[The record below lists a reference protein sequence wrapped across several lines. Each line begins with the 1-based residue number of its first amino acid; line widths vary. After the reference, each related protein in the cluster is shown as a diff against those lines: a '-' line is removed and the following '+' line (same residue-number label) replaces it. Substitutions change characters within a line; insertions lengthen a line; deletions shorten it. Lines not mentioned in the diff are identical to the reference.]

1 MGAKIT
7 GENTSTLIIEG
18 VDRLSNTSYSICPDR
33 IEAGTY
39 LVAAAIT
46 GGSITINNIG
56 PDSMRSVIGKLIETG
71 ADIQTNKNSIKLNM
85 KGRASTSSKYTY

>member
-7 GENTSTLIIEG
+7 GENTSSLIIEG
-18 VDRLSNTSYSICPDR
+18 VDHLDGCEYSICPDR

-46 GGSITINNIG
+46 GGKITVNNIE
-56 PDSMRSVIGKLIETG
+56 PDSYACCYR
-71 ADIQTNKNSIKLNM
+71 
-85 KGRASTSSKYTY
+85 

>member
-1 MGAKIT
+1 MIPV
-7 GENTSTLIIEG
+7 I
-18 VDRLSNTSYSICPDR
+18 VVCPDR

-46 GGSITINNIG
+46 GGSITVNGIE

-85 KGRASTSSKYTY
+85 KRKASTSSKYTYECLSKFSDRHASAIYGT